1 VKRTHTALVAMYG
14 KLENQSNVV
23 NGALQ
28 QIQCKGASTLC
39 IDRKSFS
46 GPTIVNCI

>member
-14 KLENQSNVV
+14 KLQNQSNVV

-28 QIQCKGASTLC
+28 KFNAKVLQHYVLIEKVFLPQQ
-39 IDRKSFS
+39 
-46 GPTIVNCI
+46 